1 MEYAKD
7 TPRITVKF
15 INADTEEVIFEITDR
30 SCMTVGEL
38 FINGIATSLMQQEF
52 KNKKKPMPKNIMI
65 LAVGEYK
72 LID

>member
-1 MEYAKD
+1 MEYVKD

-30 SCMTVGEL
+30 SWMTVGEL
-38 FINGIATSLMQQEF
+38 FTDGIATSLMIQEF

-65 LAVGEYK
+65 LAVGEFK
-72 LID
+72 RVE

>member
-1 MEYAKD
+1 MEYVKD

-30 SCMTVGEL
+30 SWMTVGEL
-38 FINGIATSLMQQEF
+38 FTDGIATSLMIQEF

-72 LID
+72 QIE